1 MVNTYIFWKHYPK
14 LNIMIKI
21 VKIMIIICTFVCC
34 KKKIVMKFDVTLKAP
49 KAEKIPYQLKK
60 HGDIR
65 IDNYYWIK
73 EKENPE
79 VIDYLE
85 RENDYYQRMT
95 ESSKSLKEDLFFE
108 MKKRI
113 KEEDESVPY
122 FLNGFWYITRYE
134 KGKQYPI
141 YTRKKDSLTAN
152 EEVLFDCN
160 KLAENQDYFQLVGI
174 NVSPDNT
181 KVIYGIDTESRRK
194 YTLYVKDLLTNK
206 VLDTKIKNTTGST
219 AWSSNN
225 NNFFYVKK
233 NEQTLRS
240 EKVFLHDISKPND
253 LDTLIFH
260 EEDETFSVY
269 VNESKSKEYIF
280 IASYSTLTS
289 EYQFI
294 KSSQPLSDF
303 KLIQKRIR
311 NLEYYVSHFKEKF
324 YIMNNKDGAHNFKIS
339 KTSINN
345 PSSENWIDIL
355 EHRDHVLLE
364 DFEIFNDHWVV
375 TERKNGLTR
384 LKVKRWDETEDY
396 FIPISGKTYS
406 LSGSFNPNFET
417 SSFRFGYTSL
427 STPTT
432 IFEYDMN
439 SKTKKLLKQ
448 RTVPNSKFKS
458 NNYIEKR
465 FWADSRDGEKIPI
478 SLVYHKDTELDLN
491 TPLLLYAYGSYG
503 YTIDPYFSSNRLSL
517 LDRGFIYA
525 IAHVRGGQYL
535 GRSWYEDGKL
545 LNKKNTVNDFIDSTK
560 FLIKNGI
567 SSADHIHAMGGSAG
581 GLLMGAILNEAPFL
595 YNSVIAS
602 VPFVDVITTMLD
614 KSIPLTTGEYDEW
627 GNPNNKKYYDYI
639 MSYSPYDNVKKQDYP
654 NIMVTSGYHDS
665 QVQYWEPT
673 KWVAKL
679 RAHKTDSNVLF
690 LVTNM
695 EAGHSGPSGRFNT
708 LKEIANEYAF
718 VLQLEGK
725 VD

>member
-1 MVNTYIFWKHYPK
+1 
-14 LNIMIKI
+14 
-21 VKIMIIICTFVCC
+21 MIIICTFVCC

-79 VIDYLE
+79 VVDYLE

-95 ESSKSLKEDLFFE
+95 ESSKSLKEDLFLE

-122 FLNGFWYITRYE
+122 FLNGFWYVTRYE

-141 YTRKKDSLTAN
+141 YTRKKDSLTAS

-225 NNFFYVKK
+225 KNFFYVKK

-545 LNKKNTVNDFIDSTK
+545 LNKKNTFDDFIDSTK

-614 KSIPLTTGEYDEW
+614 ESIPLTTGEYDEW